1 MTLATPVAQSV
12 APHVYQEQELSFP
25 YITAL
30 PMRDVL
36 EQGTLYTFFF
46 ANGYG
51 AHVLHSGEQF
61 EYCVLDCA
69 TEELFPNFSTPIA
82 SELLTTLNYD
92 QVCEL
97 LYQTERLDLHP
108 TLHNKG
114 EWLAH
119 AEF

>member
-1 MTLATPVAQSV
+1 MTLMTPSSQTVTPQC
-12 APHVYQEQELSFP
+12 YQEELTFP
-25 YITAL
+25 FITAL

-51 AHVLHSGEQF
+51 AHVLQSGSQF

-69 TEELFPNFSTPIA
+69 TDELFPNFDNPIA
-82 SELLTTLNYD
+82 QKLLTQLNYE

-97 LYQTERLDLHP
+97 LYQTERLELHM
-108 TLHNKG
+108 TLQTKG
-114 EWLAH
+114 EWLSS